1 MLVQEPVKAAIW
13 HCLNHYAY
21 PDAIFLAER
30 LRAEVDSEDTLF
42 LLATCYYRSG
52 KPAQAYSLLNEK
64 GANSPQC
71 KYLLAKCCLEL
82 NKLSEAESALT
93 GGGCGGA
100 VSLDDVTCE
109 FGEAAGFALALVARV
124 CYASDRT
131 ARGADAYRRALRVN
145 PFLWHSF
152 EELCHRGEK
161 PDPNKVFSLNS
172 LDNLSAIIGSS
183 QVASLHN
190 VTVTA
195 NANTS
200 STYCEPLDHVYV
212 NSSSTPVQVQNV
224 LSSNIAIS
232 GIRPQYTPEET
243 VHSTLNSHAPKRN
256 PCKEF
261 TQKLFSNISY
271 SPFSP
276 SFGVFPIDYT
286 SSPSD
291 VITSPMAPSSMALP
305 PSTLT
310 EANDQKGLSKRMMN
324 RKDTPLHQSKPVF
337 SQCSGNLTSP
347 SAPPTPHAHSPLQS
361 AQNVRRS
368 SRLFSNSYSVKE
380 NNKSP
385 NRNKFVTPKSPRKVK
400 SRISKTNL
408 NKPSYTDLNER
419 NRVVG
424 GGGGGGGGVVGGG
437 ERAET
442 ITGLE
447 EANAAAHQTIT
458 RQALSLQK
466 QSIEGLMSLL
476 REIGT
481 AYLHLSQYNCQK
493 AIACLND
500 LPLRHYNSGWVLCVL
515 GKAHFEMNDFQQAI
529 KLFSRVRQLEPY
541 RQQLMEVLS
550 TALWQLQREAQLS
563 VLAQELIALDRHSPA
578 AWCAAGN
585 CFSLQKEHDTAI
597 KFFHRA
603 VQVDPNFVYAYT
615 LLGHEYVITEELEKA
630 MSCFRNAIR
639 ICPRHYNAWY
649 GIGTIYSKQER
660 FKLAELHFR
669 SALKIN
675 PNNAVL
681 MCHIGVMQN
690 ALMKTEEAL
699 QTLNAALEKEPRN
712 PLCKFHRASIYFAAG
727 RHAEALHELQH
738 LKTIVPKESL
748 VYYLTGKVYKKLGQT
763 HLALMHFSWATDL
776 DPKGANSQIK
786 EAIDPAISRSQAEES
801 CVEFVNGS
809 NAGLTPDASLEA
821 PLVIQESDE
830 GSL

>member
-52 KPAQAYSLLNEK
+52 KPAQAYSVLNEK

-71 KYLLAKCCLEL
+71 KYLLAKCCLDL

-93 GGGCGGA
+93 GGHGQMSSAGRQSGGGSCG
-100 VSLDDVTCE
+100 LDEVAIE
-109 FGEAAGFALALVARV
+109 FGDAAGFALSLVARV
-124 CYASDRT
+124 CYASDR
-131 ARGADAYRRALRVN
+131 AAKGADAYRKALRIN

-161 PDPNKVFSLNS
+161 PDPNKLFSLNS
-172 LDNLSAIIGSS
+172 LDNLSAIIGSN

-190 VTVTA
+190 VTA
-195 NANTS
+195 NN

-243 VHSTLNSHAPKRN
+243 VHVTLTNHAPKRN

-286 SSPSD
+286 TSPSD
-291 VITSPMAPSSMALP
+291 VIASPIAPSSMVLP

-310 EANDQKGLSKRMMN
+310 EANDQKGLSKRMIN

-337 SQCSGNLTSP
+337 SQSGNTSHCVGNLTSP
-347 SAPPTPHAHSPLQS
+347 SGTPTSGPLQS

-408 NKPSYTDLNER
+408 NKPSYNDLNER

-424 GGGGGGGGVVGGG
+424 

-442 ITGLE
+442 ITVLE
-447 EANAAAHQTIT
+447 EPHAAVHGPYHQSLT

-481 AYLHLSQYNCQK
+481 AYLHLSQFNCQK

-500 LPLRHYNSGWVLCVL
+500 LPLRHYNTGWVLCVL

-541 RQQLMEVLS
+541 RMQLMEVLS
-550 TALWQLQREAQLS
+550 TALWQLQKESQLS
-563 VLAQELIALDRHSPA
+563 VLAQELIALDRHSPT

-660 FKLAELHFR
+660 FQLAELHFR

-675 PNNAVL
+675 PNSAVL

-690 ALMKTEEAL
+690 ALSKTEQAL
-699 QTLNAALEKEPRN
+699 QTLNKAIEKDPRN

-727 RHAEALHELQH
+727 RHAEALHELEQ

-748 VYYLTGKVYKKLGQT
+748 VHKKLGQT

-786 EAIDPAISRSQAEES
+786 EAIDPAISRSHAEES
-801 CVEFVNGS
+801 CE
-809 NAGLTPDASLEA
+809 
-821 PLVIQESDE
+821 
-830 GSL
+830 